1 MANPRITIQLD
12 RFRTAKQQK
21 LLKLLND
28 KEIRKEVNERIKDS
42 INEFVPMKSGAL
54 RKSARVTANTIS
66 WGTGL
71 KYARY
76 QYFGE
81 VYGPNYPIVQ
91 NGTLSGFFRA
101 GGKRYPIFSGGT
113 ITGWYSIPGMKK
125 HPTGRELG
133 VPGFW
138 RGWRFGYTTP
148 GTHHHWDQYYK
159 YLPKLRTNLEITRL
173 LKKECKN
180 RGLRA

>member
-1 MANPRITIQLD
+1 MANPRVTIQLD
-12 RFRTAKQQK
+12 RFRTTKQQK

-28 KEIRKEVNERIKDS
+28 KGVREEVNERIKDS

-81 VYGPNYPIVQ
+81 VYGPNYPIMRQ
-91 NGTLSGFFRA
+91 
-101 GGKRYPIFSGGT
+101 GT
-113 ITGWYSIPGMKK
+113 IVGWYSRRGMKK
-125 HPTGRELG
+125 YPTGRELG

-138 RGWRFGYTTP
+138 KGWRFGYTTP
-148 GTHHHWDQYYK
+148 GTHHHWDEYYK
-159 YLPKLRTNLEITRL
+159 YLPKMRTNLEITRL
-173 LKKECKN
+173 LKRECKN
-180 RGLRA
+180 RGLRV